1 MSLAK
6 RIIPSILKR
15 GSACVKGQRFDGWRV
30 VGAAE
35 QAARVHAARGVD
47 EILLLDITA
56 TPTNREPD
64 YAMIRRLAAPTF
76 VPLTVGGGVRGKDEA
91 RALLAA
97 GADKVAIGA
106 ADYAISGCARAF
118 GSQAVVAIVDIYPGR
133 EPLAP
138 TIARERERAGAGE
151 ILLQS
156 VDRDGTMRGYDLEL
170 IRSVCSAVSV
180 PVIASGGCSGPADMA
195 AAFEAGASACAAGA
209 LFLFTDATPA
219 DCAKHLASV
228 GVEVRA

>member
-30 VGAAE
+30 VGVAE
-35 QAARVHAARGVD
+35 QAAGVHAARGVD
-47 EILLLDITA
+47 EILLLDVGA
-56 TPTNREPD
+56 TPAGREPD
-64 YAMIRRLAAPTF
+64 YVMIRRLASPTF
-76 VPLTVGGGVRGKDEA
+76 VPLTVGGGVRGKDQA

-106 ADYAISGCARAF
+106 AFQAIGVCAEAF
-118 GSQAVVAIVDIYPGR
+118 GGQAIVAILDVRPGEERVAPALAAQR
-133 EPLAP
+133 EQ
-138 TIARERERAGAGE
+138 AGAGE

-170 IRSVCSAVSV
+170 IREVCRAVSV
-180 PVIASGGCSGPADMA
+180 PVIASGGCSGPGDMA

-209 LFLFTDATPA
+209 LFCFVDITPA
-219 DCAKHLASV
+219 DCARALAAM